1 MSTHK
6 PGKKG
11 SRPPLAHKD
20 ALSANNPDKNLRRLE
35 RLASLGTLS
44 AGLAHEIRNALVAM
58 KTFVDLLL
66 EKNQDAELAEI
77 VRREIGRID
86 SIVAQM
92 LKFAGPSMP
101 TLAPIRLHEILDRS
115 LRLLHHRLEAKMIS
129 LHRSYAAG
137 SDLIRGDD
145 YQLEQAFVNLFL
157 NALEAMGP
165 NGKLDVTTDLTG
177 AEINESSAQ
186 SQKRAE
192 SREQRAESR
201 EGAHGVTRPT
211 SPLSP
216 LPSPA
221 GGRRQLRV
229 RIKDSG
235 VGIAPECMARLF
247 EPFFTTKQNGTGLGL
262 AITRRIIQEHGGAIS
277 VESEPNQ
284 GATFSVLLS
293 ALDQTRPEERREKSG
308 ESREHRSSGTE

>member
-6 PGKKG
+6 PGKKD

-20 ALSANNPDKNLRRLE
+20 AASANNLDKNLRRLE

-66 EKNQDAELAEI
+66 EKNQDAELAAI

-92 LKFAGPSMP
+92 LKFAGPSLP
-101 TLAPIRLHEILDRS
+101 TLVPIRLHEILDRS

-137 SDLIRGDD
+137 SDLVRGDD

-165 NGKLDVTTDLTG
+165 NGKLDVTTDITGAG

-186 SQKRAE
+186 SQKGAE
-192 SREQRAESR
+192 SRDQRRRARSD
-201 EGAHGVTRPT
+201 TPC
-211 SPLSP
+211 LSP
-216 LPSPA
+216 LPS
-221 GGRRQLRV
+221 
-229 RIKDSG
+229 
-235 VGIAPECMARLF
+235 
-247 EPFFTTKQNGTGLGL
+247 
-262 AITRRIIQEHGGAIS
+262 
-277 VESEPNQ
+277 
-284 GATFSVLLS
+284 LLS
-293 ALDQTRPEERREKSG
+293 RRG
-308 ESREHRSSGTE
+308 PAPTARENQRQRRGHCAGVYGPVV

>member
-6 PGKKG
+6 PGKKD
-11 SRPPLAHKD
+11 SRPPLAPKD
-20 ALSANNPDKNLRRLE
+20 AASANNLDKNLRRLE

-92 LKFAGPSMP
+92 LKFAGPSLP

-115 LRLLHHRLEAKMIS
+115 LRLLHHQLEAKMIS

-137 SDLIRGDD
+137 SDLVRGDD

-165 NGKLDVTTDLTG
+165 NGKLDVTTEI
-177 AEINESSAQ
+177 AEAELNDS
-186 SQKRAE
+186 RAPMG
-192 SREQRAESR
+192 Q
-201 EGAHGVTRPT
+201 
-211 SPLSP
+211 
-216 LPSPA
+216 
-221 GGRRQLRV
+221 RQLRV

-235 VGIAPECMARLF
+235 MGIAPECMARLF
-247 EPFFTTKQNGTGLGL
+247 EPFFTTKKNGTGLGL

-277 VESEPNQ
+277 VESELNQ
-284 GATFSVLLS
+284 GATFSVLLP
-293 ALDQTRPEERREKSG
+293 ALDQDS
-308 ESREHRSSGTE
+308 

>member
-6 PGKKG
+6 PGKKD
-11 SRPPLAHKD
+11 SRPPLAPKD
-20 ALSANNPDKNLRRLE
+20 AASANNLDKNLRRLE

-77 VRREIGRID
+77 VRR
-86 SIVAQM
+86 
-92 LKFAGPSMP
+92 GPSLP

-165 NGKLDVTTDLTG
+165 NGKLDVTTDITGAG
-177 AEINESSAQ
+177 AEINDSPAQ
-186 SQKRAE
+186 SQ
-192 SREQRAESR
+192 QRAESG
-201 EGAHGVTRPT
+201 EGAHGVTRPA

-216 LPSPA
+216 LSSPA
-221 GGRRQLRV
+221 GGQRQLRV

-235 VGIAPECMARLF
+235 VGIAPESMTRLF

>member
-6 PGKKG
+6 PGKKD
-11 SRPPLAHKD
+11 SRPPLAPKD
-20 ALSANNPDKNLRRLE
+20 AASANNLDKNLRRLE

-92 LKFAGPSMP
+92 LKFAGPSLP

-165 NGKLDVTTDLTG
+165 NGKLDVTTDITGAG
-177 AEINESSAQ
+177 AEINDSPAQ
-186 SQKRAE
+186 SQ
-192 SREQRAESR
+192 QRAESG
-201 EGAHGVTRPT
+201 EGAHGVTRPA

-216 LPSPA
+216 LSSPA
-221 GGRRQLRV
+221 GGQRQLRV

-235 VGIAPECMARLF
+235 VGIAPESMTRLF